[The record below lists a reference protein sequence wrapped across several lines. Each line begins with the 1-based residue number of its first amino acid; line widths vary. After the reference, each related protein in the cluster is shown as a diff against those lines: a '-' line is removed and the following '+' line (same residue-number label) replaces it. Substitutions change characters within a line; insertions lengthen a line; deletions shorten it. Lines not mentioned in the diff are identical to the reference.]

1 MQIKFHLLILCLTF
15 ITQKIVYSQPILELE
30 PPNYI
35 KTVIFKGYKSNDQFP
50 IVEIDE
56 KFYLSFDDLR
66 GSDEN
71 FYYKI
76 SFFNYDWTP
85 SKLFKSDFL
94 KGYDDQRITNFR
106 SSFGTKQSYT
116 NYKIE
121 FPNEK
126 TKFLKTGNYLLEIF
140 DQKNDIVFSRKFLI
154 YEKKT
159 KINSIISSSNNLRNF
174 NSHQNI
180 KFSVSPVNLKFKN
193 PKEDIKIVIL
203 QNYQW
208 NSLVKD
214 IKPIFI
220 INDELQFNDNIK
232 LEFEGG
238 NEFYFFDTKD
248 ALAISNN
255 ITFVENNELYQTYLN
270 TNIERNNYPYNNKQ
284 DINGDFKIRTLSG
297 VDHDIE
303 SDYTRVH
310 FSLVKNKINKNE
322 EIYVYGKFN
331 NFSFSNENMM
341 VFNPSLEIYEGN
353 FLFKQGFYNYKY
365 VSRFD
370 GEVSVNKISGSH
382 FNTEN
387 SFQILIYHKPIGEI
401 FYALIGVDKISSFNI
416 SSSIEYQNGR

>member
-297 VDHDIE
+297 IDHDIE

-310 FSLVKNKINKNE
+310 FSLAKNKINENE
-322 EIYVYGKFN
+322 EIYIYGKFN

>member
-15 ITQKIVYSQPILELE
+15 ITQKIVYSQSILELE

-85 SKLFKSDFL
+85 SKLFKNDFL

-154 YEKKT
+154 YEKK
-159 KINSIISSSNNLRNF
+159 N
-174 NSHQNI
+174 
-180 KFSVSPVNLKFKN
+180 
-193 PKEDIKIVIL
+193 
-203 QNYQW
+203 
-208 NSLVKD
+208 
-214 IKPIFI
+214 
-220 INDELQFNDNIK
+220 
-232 LEFEGG
+232 
-238 NEFYFFDTKD
+238 
-248 ALAISNN
+248 
-255 ITFVENNELYQTYLN
+255 
-270 TNIERNNYPYNNKQ
+270 
-284 DINGDFKIRTLSG
+284 
-297 VDHDIE
+297 
-303 SDYTRVH
+303 
-310 FSLVKNKINKNE
+310 KNK
-322 EIYVYGKFN
+322 FN
-331 NFSFSNENMM
+331 Y
-341 VFNPSLEIYEGN
+341 I
-353 FLFKQGFYNYKY
+353 LF
-365 VSRFD
+365 
-370 GEVSVNKISGSH
+370 
-382 FNTEN
+382 
-387 SFQILIYHKPIGEI
+387 
-401 FYALIGVDKISSFNI
+401 
-416 SSSIEYQNGR
+416 

>member
-85 SKLFKSDFL
+85 SKLFKSDFI

-159 KINSIISSSNNLRNF
+159 KINSIISSSNNLKNF

-297 VDHDIE
+297 IDHDIE

-310 FSLVKNKINKNE
+310 FSLAKNKINENE
-322 EIYVYGKFN
+322 EIYIYGKFN

>member
-15 ITQKIVYSQPILELE
+15 ITQKIIYSQPILELE

-159 KINSIISSSNNLRNF
+159 KINSIISSSNNLKNF

-297 VDHDIE
+297 IDHDIE

-310 FSLVKNKINKNE
+310 FSLAKNKINENE
-322 EIYVYGKFN
+322 EIYIYGKFN

>member
-85 SKLFKSDFL
+85 SKLFKNDFL

-159 KINSIISSSNNLRNF
+159 KINSIISSSNNLKNF

-297 VDHDIE
+297 IDHDIE

-310 FSLVKNKINKNE
+310 FSLAKNKINENE
-322 EIYVYGKFN
+322 EIYIYGKFN

>member
-1 MQIKFHLLILCLTF
+1 MKIKFHFLILCLVL
-15 ITQKIVYSQPILELE
+15 ITQKIIYSQSILEIN

-35 KTVIFKGYKSNDQFP
+35 KTIIFKGYKSNDLFP
-50 IVEIDE
+50 IVELNE

-76 SFFNYDWTP
+76 SFYNYDWSP

-116 NYKIE
+116 NYRIE

-126 TKFLKTGNYLLEIF
+126 TKFLKTGNYMIEIF
-140 DQKNDIVFSRKFLI
+140 NQKNEIVFSRKFFI
-154 YEKKT
+154 YEKKS
-159 KINSIISSSNNLRNF
+159 KINSILSSSNNLKNF

-180 KFSVSPVNLKFKN
+180 KFSLSPDNFIFKN
-193 PKEDIKIVIL
+193 PMEDIKIVIL

-208 NSLVKD
+208 DFSVKD
-214 IKPIFI
+214 LKPLYL
-220 INDELQFNDNIK
+220 INNELQFNDNIK

-255 ITFVENNELYQTYLN
+255 ITFVENKEIYQTYLN
-270 TNIERNNYPYNNKQ
+270 TNIERNNYPYNNNQ
-284 DINGDFKIRTLSG
+284 DINGDFKIRTLNG
-297 VDHDIE
+297 IDHDIE
-303 SDYTRVH
+303 ADYTRVH
-310 FSLVKNKINKNE
+310 FSLAKNKINQNE
-322 EIYVYGKFN
+322 KIYIYGKFN
-331 NFSFSNENMM
+331 NYSLSNENIMI
-341 VFNPSLEIYEGN
+341 FNPSLEIYEGN

-365 VSRFD
+365 ISTIE
-370 GEVSVNKISGSH
+370 GKIHKNKISGSH

-387 SFQILIYHKPIGEI
+387 SYQIFIYYKPIEEI
-401 FYALIGVDKISSFNI
+401 HYALIGVDKISSFNI
-416 SSSIEYQNGR
+416 SSSIGY

>member
-214 IKPIFI
+214 IKPTYI

-297 VDHDIE
+297 IDHDIE

-310 FSLVKNKINKNE
+310 FSLAKNKINENE
-322 EIYVYGKFN
+322 EIYIYGKFN

>member
-15 ITQKIVYSQPILELE
+15 ITQKIIYSQPILELE

-85 SKLFKSDFL
+85 SKLFKNDFL

-159 KINSIISSSNNLRNF
+159 KINSIISSSNNLKNF

-297 VDHDIE
+297 IDHDIE

-310 FSLVKNKINKNE
+310 FSLAKNKINENE
-322 EIYVYGKFN
+322 EIYIYGKFN

>member
-15 ITQKIVYSQPILELE
+15 ITQKIIYSQPILELE

-85 SKLFKSDFL
+85 SKLFKSDFI

-159 KINSIISSSNNLRNF
+159 KINSIISSSNNLKNF

-310 FSLVKNKINKNE
+310 FSLAKNKINKNE

-365 VSRFD
+365 VSRLD
-370 GEVSVNKISGSH
+370 GEISVNKISGSH
-382 FNTEN
+382 FNAEN